1 MSLIFDRLAM
11 RVAVV
16 FLAGLIALQLA
27 VILIIVWPND
37 PTVLRLAA
45 PQELAAIAQALEA
58 APTTL
63 RPVMVKALNSN
74 GMIVKLTPDFPDD
87 AQSAASVHLAPR
99 LQRLFAGY
107 SGDLEER
114 PLRARVRDGVL
125 LSSLVSGR
133 VRAEAP
139 VRLFVRLRSGEVLA
153 VERVPVVLQRFF
165 GRFLLIAAAAAATL
179 LVVLGACMRQIARP
193 IHDLARAARQFARDI
208 AAPGL
213 QLRGPRELK
222 DLAAAF
228 NDMKHTIRGLMDE
241 RTRMLAAIAHDLRT
255 YLTRLRLRA
264 DFIDD
269 RDQRSRAVNDLEEM
283 SHLLDDTLMFTREAT
298 PARRSDRQQV
308 DVGAEL
314 AKFIAV
320 RQEMGQAADGV
331 AAAADALLSHC
342 SPLALR
348 RMLANL
354 TDNAVRYGGGAH
366 LRAWREGDQISI
378 AVDDD
383 GPGAPPGEIE
393 RLMAPFERL
402 EPSRGRETGGTGLG
416 LAIVKGLAESQG
428 GSLTIEN
435 RAEGGLRA
443 QIRLPA
449 VPEDSAVV
457 WAA

>member
-1 MSLIFDRLAM
+1 M
-11 RVAVV
+11 
-16 FLAGLIALQLA
+16 
-27 VILIIVWPND
+27 IVN
-37 PTVLRLAA
+37 
-45 PQELAAIAQALEA
+45 
-58 APTTL
+58 
-63 RPVMVKALNSN
+63 ALNSN
-74 GMIVKLTPDFPDD
+74 GMIVKLAPDFPDD
-87 AQSAASVHLAPR
+87 AQGATSARIAPR

-107 SGDLEER
+107 PADLEER
-114 PLRARVRDGVL
+114 PFRVEIHDGVL
-125 LSSLVSGR
+125 LSSLASGH
-133 VRAEAP
+133 VGTEAP

-153 VERVPVVLQRFF
+153 VERVPVVLQRFA
-165 GRFLLIAAAAAATL
+165 GRFLLIAAAAAAVL
-179 LVVLGACMRQIARP
+179 LLVLGACMRQIARP
-193 IHDLARAARQFARDI
+193 IRDLARAARQFARDI
-208 AAPGL
+208 SAPDL
-213 QLRGPRELK
+213 QLRGSRELK
-222 DLAAAF
+222 DLAVAF
-228 NDMKHTIRGLMDE
+228 NDMKHTIRGLIDE
-241 RTRMLAAIAHDLRT
+241 RTRILAAIAHDLRT

-298 PARRSDRQQV
+298 PARRSDRQHV

-320 RQEMGQAADGV
+320 RQEMGQAADG
-331 AAAADALLSHC
+331 AATTDDALLSHC

-354 TDNAVRYGGGAH
+354 TDNAVRYGGAAH
-366 LRAWREGDQISI
+366 LRAWRDGDQISI

-383 GPGAPPGEIE
+383 GPGAPAGEID
-393 RLMAPFERL
+393 RLLAPFERL
-402 EPSRGRETGGTGLG
+402 EPSRGRETGGAGLG

-449 VPEDSAVV
+449 VPEDSTVV
-457 WAA
+457 QAA